1 MESHLPAIL
10 TPDLGLLFWML
21 LAFLVVFIVL
31 GYFAYIDD
39 SLQKAHDAN
48 EKLAHITQ
56 QSEQMLTEARE
67 RSSQIVKDATAT
79 RDGIIA
85 QAQDKAREESSR
97 IISEAKAQIENE
109 KQAALQ
115 QIRNEVATLS
125 VSIASKILR
134 ENLSDDADQMKYVEK
149 LLDEISS
156 QNK

>member
-1 MESHLPAIL
+1 
-10 TPDLGLLFWML
+10 
-21 LAFLVVFIVL
+21 
-31 GYFAYIDD
+31 
-39 SLQKAHDAN
+39 
-48 EKLAHITQ
+48 
-56 QSEQMLTEARE
+56 MLTEARE